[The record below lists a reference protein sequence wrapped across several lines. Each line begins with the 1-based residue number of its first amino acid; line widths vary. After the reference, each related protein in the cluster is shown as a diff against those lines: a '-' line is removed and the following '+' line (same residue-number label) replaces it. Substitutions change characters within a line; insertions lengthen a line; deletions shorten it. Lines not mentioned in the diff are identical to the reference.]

1 MTKKSLRDADIKIA
15 ELAQSL
21 KLLNYKI
28 QVIKNNDLKHL
39 EQKVD
44 LIYKV
49 LFFLGAGIFTQLL
62 IAIRTAMTG

>member
-1 MTKKSLRDADIKIA
+1 MTKKSLREADVKIA

>member
-28 QVIKNNDLKHL
+28 QVIKNNDLKLL

>member
-1 MTKKSLRDADIKIA
+1 MTKKSLREADIKIA

>member
-1 MTKKSLRDADIKIA
+1 MTKKSLREADVKIA

-39 EQKVD
+39 EQKVTFC
-44 LIYKV
+44 LY
-49 LFFLGAGIFTQLL
+49 
-62 IAIRTAMTG
+62 

>member
-15 ELAQSL
+15 ELAHSL